1 LVSQT
6 GFVVDFIGVYFGLPG
21 ITWQYGQRE

>member
-1 LVSQT
+1 VSQT

-21 ITWQYGQRE
+21 TTWSFYELR